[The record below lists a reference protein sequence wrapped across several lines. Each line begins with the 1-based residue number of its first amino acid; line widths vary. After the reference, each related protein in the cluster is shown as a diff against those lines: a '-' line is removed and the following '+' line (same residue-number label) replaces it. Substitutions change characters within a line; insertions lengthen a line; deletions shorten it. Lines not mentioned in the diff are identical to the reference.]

1 MKKIILFLF
10 FLVGPILSQ
19 DEIEHLKQRLEQLHN
34 NLSYNV
40 WVEKYNNFNI
50 YKKTQEEVISLEKES
65 LKANERNKTILE
77 RQILILKERLELLNE
92 YKSTNFSK
100 VILAPEEV
108 EKMDKLTNP
117 LSIIA
122 AYSHIKKLKRDR
134 EDFIN
139 ILNSFKQTLEELV
152 KENILIAELVK
163 LNPSQENQER
173 LATSNQMIRDFS
185 QTLRFG
191 EISYSVYEK
200 KIQEEID
207 KTTVSIKMQGLRAFN
222 VVLAI
227 VIVIA
232 IAFLLKFIV
241 RKYIEDNDDRFYT
254 ANKIINFININVI
267 VLILLFSYIENIS
280 YLITVLGFASAGLAI
295 AMKDMFMSMLGWCVI
310 VFGGSFRVGDRIRVF
325 QNGNQYIGDIIDISF
340 LRITLYE
347 DITLL
352 TYTDNRRSGRIIFIP
367 NNFIFT
373 NLISN
378 YTHHGMK
385 TVWDGLDI
393 TLTFDS
399 NHQKALEIVQDIII
413 KASKGYTKIAK
424 ESMAKLRNEYSIR
437 NPKVEPRFFTFFE
450 SYGMRISAWY
460 MTNSY
465 MALVL
470 RSNISKEIIN
480 EFNKHDDIKIS
491 YPTQNLY
498 VSKNEFINNKE
509 NI

>member
-1 MKKIILFLF
+1 MKKIFLLLFLP
-10 FLVGPILSQ
+10 FLMLLAQ
-19 DEIEHLKQRLEQLHN
+19 DDITHLEEKLNQLHN
-34 NLSYNV
+34 NLSYNT
-40 WVEKYNNFNI
+40 WVEKYNNFNA
-50 YKKTQEEVISLEKES
+50 YKKTQEEILALEKEG
-65 LKANERNKTILE
+65 LKANERNKIIIE

-100 VILAPEEV
+100 LILAPDDI
-108 EKMDKLTNP
+108 EKMDPLTNP
-117 LSIIA
+117 LAIIS

-139 ILNSFKQTLEELV
+139 LLNSFKKTLEELI
-152 KENILIAELVK
+152 KENILIAELAK
-163 LNPSQENQER
+163 ISPNQKRQEE
-173 LATSNQMIRDFS
+173 LALSNQMVRDFS

-200 KIQEEID
+200 KIQDEIN
-207 KTTVSIKMQGLRAFN
+207 KTTASIKVQGLRAFN
-222 VVLAI
+222 VILGI
-227 VIVIA
+227 IIA
-232 IAFLLKFIV
+232 IAVAFMLKFIA
-241 RKYIEDNDDRFYT
+241 RKYIEDNDRFYT
-254 ANKIINFININVI
+254 ANKIINFINVNVI
-267 VLILLFSYIENIS
+267 VLIILFGYIENIS
-280 YLITVLGFASAGLAI
+280 YLVTVLGFASAGLAI

-352 TYTDNRRSGRIIFIP
+352 TYTDNRRSGRIVFIP

-399 NHQKALEIVQDIII
+399 NHQKALEIVQDIVT
-413 KASKGYTKIAK
+413 KAAKGYTKIAK
-424 ESMAKLRNEYSIR
+424 ESMEKLRNEYSIR
-437 NPKVEPRFFTFFE
+437 NPRVEPRFFTFFE
-450 SYGMRISAWY
+450 NYGLRISAWY

-470 RSNISKEIIN
+470 RSNISKDIIN

-491 YPTQNLY
+491 YPSQNIY
-498 VSKNEFINNKE
+498 FSKNEFINDKE

>member
-1 MKKIILFLF
+1 MKKIFLLLFLP
-10 FLVGPILSQ
+10 FLMLLAQ
-19 DEIEHLKQRLEQLHN
+19 DDIAHLEEKLNQLHN
-34 NLSYNV
+34 NLSYNT
-40 WVEKYNNFNI
+40 WVEKYNNFNA
-50 YKKTQEEVISLEKES
+50 YKKTQEEILALEKEG
-65 LKANERNKTILE
+65 LKANERNKIIIE

-100 VILAPEEV
+100 LILAPDDI
-108 EKMDKLTNP
+108 EKMDPLTNP
-117 LSIIA
+117 LAIIS

-139 ILNSFKQTLEELV
+139 LLNSFKKTLEELI
-152 KENILIAELVK
+152 KENILIAELAK
-163 LNPSQENQER
+163 ISPNQKRQEE
-173 LATSNQMIRDFS
+173 LALSNQMVRDFS

-200 KIQEEID
+200 KIQDEIN
-207 KTTVSIKMQGLRAFN
+207 KTTASIKVQGLRAFN
-222 VVLAI
+222 VILGI
-227 VIVIA
+227 IIA
-232 IAFLLKFIV
+232 IAVAFMLKFIA
-241 RKYIEDNDDRFYT
+241 RKYIEDNDRFYT
-254 ANKIINFININVI
+254 ANKIINFINVNVI
-267 VLILLFSYIENIS
+267 VLIILFGYIENIS
-280 YLITVLGFASAGLAI
+280 YLVTVLGFASAGLAI

-352 TYTDNRRSGRIIFIP
+352 TYTDNRRSGRIVFIP

-399 NHQKALEIVQDIII
+399 NHQKALEIVQDIVT
-413 KASKGYTKIAK
+413 KAAKGYTKIAK
-424 ESMAKLRNEYSIR
+424 ESMEKLRNEYSIR
-437 NPKVEPRFFTFFE
+437 NPRVEPRFFTFFE
-450 SYGMRISAWY
+450 NYGLRISAWY

-470 RSNISKEIIN
+470 RSNISKDIIN
-480 EFNKHDDIKIS
+480 EFNKHDDIKFS
-491 YPTQNLY
+491 YPSQNIY
-498 VSKNEFINNKE
+498 FSKNNFINDKE

>member
-1 MKKIILFLF
+1 MKKIFLLLFLP
-10 FLVGPILSQ
+10 FLMLLAQ
-19 DEIEHLKQRLEQLHN
+19 DDIKHLEEKLNQLHN
-34 NLSYNV
+34 NLSYNT
-40 WVEKYNNFNI
+40 WVEKYNNFNA
-50 YKKTQEEVISLEKES
+50 YKKTQEEILALEKEG
-65 LKANERNKTILE
+65 LKANERNKIIIE

-92 YKSTNFSK
+92 YKSMNFSK
-100 VILAPEEV
+100 LILAPDDI
-108 EKMDKLTNP
+108 EKMDPLTNP
-117 LSIIA
+117 LAIIS

-139 ILNSFKQTLEELV
+139 LLNSFKKTLEELI
-152 KENILIAELVK
+152 KENILIAELAK
-163 LNPSQENQER
+163 ISPNQKRQEE
-173 LATSNQMIRDFS
+173 LALSNQMVRDFS

-200 KIQEEID
+200 KIQDEIN
-207 KTTVSIKMQGLRAFN
+207 KTTASIKVQGLRAFN
-222 VVLAI
+222 VILGI
-227 VIVIA
+227 IIA
-232 IAFLLKFIV
+232 IAVAFMLKFIA
-241 RKYIEDNDDRFYT
+241 RKYIEDNDRFYT
-254 ANKIINFININVI
+254 ANKIINFINVNVI
-267 VLILLFSYIENIS
+267 VLIILFGYIENIS
-280 YLITVLGFASAGLAI
+280 YLVTVLGFASAGLAI

-352 TYTDNRRSGRIIFIP
+352 TYTDNRRSGRIVFIP

-385 TVWDGLDI
+385 TVWDGLDV

-399 NHQKALEIVQDIII
+399 NHQKALEIVQDIVT
-413 KASKGYTKIAK
+413 KAAKGYTKIAK
-424 ESMAKLRNEYSIR
+424 ESMEKLRNEYSIR
-437 NPKVEPRFFTFFE
+437 NPRVEPRFFTFFE
-450 SYGMRISAWY
+450 NYGLRISAWY

-470 RSNISKEIIN
+470 RSNISKDIIN
-480 EFNKHDDIKIS
+480 EFNKHDDIKFS
-491 YPTQNLY
+491 YPSQNIY
-498 VSKNEFINNKE
+498 FSKNEFINDKE

>member
-1 MKKIILFLF
+1 N
-10 FLVGPILSQ
+10 
-19 DEIEHLKQRLEQLHN
+19 QLHN
-34 NLSYNV
+34 NLSYNT
-40 WVEKYNNFNI
+40 WVEKYNNFNV
-50 YKKTQEEVISLEKES
+50 YKKTQEEILALEKEG
-65 LKANERNKTILE
+65 LKANERNKIIIE

-100 VILAPEEV
+100 LILAPDDI
-108 EKMDKLTNP
+108 EKMDPLTNP
-117 LSIIA
+117 LAIIS

-139 ILNSFKQTLEELV
+139 LLNSFKKTLEELI
-152 KENILIAELVK
+152 KENILIAELAK
-163 LNPSQENQER
+163 ISPNQKRQEE
-173 LATSNQMIRDFS
+173 LALSNQMVRDFS

-200 KIQEEID
+200 KIQDEID
-207 KTTVSIKMQGLRAFN
+207 KTTASIKVQGLRAFN
-222 VVLAI
+222 VVLGI
-227 VIVIA
+227 IIA
-232 IAFLLKFIV
+232 IAVAFMLKFIA
-241 RKYIEDNDDRFYT
+241 RKYIEDNDRFYT
-254 ANKIINFININVI
+254 ANKIINFINVNVI
-267 VLILLFSYIENIS
+267 VLIILFGYIENIS
-280 YLITVLGFASAGLAI
+280 YLVTVLGFASAGLAI

-325 QNGNQYIGDIIDISF
+325 QNGSQYIGDIIDISF

-352 TYTDNRRSGRIIFIP
+352 TYTDNRRSGRIVFIP

-399 NHQKALEIVQDIII
+399 NHQKALEIVQDIVT
-413 KASKGYTKIAK
+413 KAAKGYTKIAK
-424 ESMAKLRNEYSIR
+424 ESMEKLRNEYSIR
-437 NPKVEPRFFTFFE
+437 NPRVEPRFFTFFE
-450 SYGMRISAWY
+450 NYGLRISAWY

-470 RSNISKEIIN
+470 RSNISKDIIN
-480 EFNKHDDIKIS
+480 EFNKHDDIKFS
-491 YPTQNLY
+491 YPSQNIY
-498 VSKNEFINNKE
+498 FSKNNFINDKE

>member
-1 MKKIILFLF
+1 
-10 FLVGPILSQ
+10 
-19 DEIEHLKQRLEQLHN
+19 
-34 NLSYNV
+34 
-40 WVEKYNNFNI
+40 EKYNNFNA
-50 YKKTQEEVISLEKES
+50 YKKTQEEILALEKEG
-65 LKANERNKTILE
+65 LKANERNKIIIE

-92 YKSTNFSK
+92 YKSMNFSK
-100 VILAPEEV
+100 LILAPDDI
-108 EKMDKLTNP
+108 EKMDPLTNP
-117 LSIIA
+117 LAIIS

-139 ILNSFKQTLEELV
+139 LLNSFKKTLEELI
-152 KENILIAELVK
+152 KENILIAELAK
-163 LNPSQENQER
+163 ISPNQKRQEE
-173 LATSNQMIRDFS
+173 LALSNQMVRDFS

-200 KIQEEID
+200 KIQDEID
-207 KTTVSIKMQGLRAFN
+207 KTTASIKVQGLRAFN
-222 VVLAI
+222 VVLGI
-227 VIVIA
+227 IIA
-232 IAFLLKFIV
+232 IAVAFMLKFIA
-241 RKYIEDNDDRFYT
+241 RKYIEDNDRFYT
-254 ANKIINFININVI
+254 ANKIINFINVNVI
-267 VLILLFSYIENIS
+267 VLIILFGYIENIS
-280 YLITVLGFASAGLAI
+280 YLVTVLGFASAGLAI

-352 TYTDNRRSGRIIFIP
+352 TYTDNRRSGRIVFIP

-399 NHQKALEIVQDIII
+399 NHQKALEIVQDIVT
-413 KASKGYTKIAK
+413 KAAKGYTKIAK
-424 ESMAKLRNEYSIR
+424 ESMEKLRNEYSIR
-437 NPKVEPRFFTFFE
+437 NPRVEPRFFTFFE
-450 SYGMRISAWY
+450 NYGLRISAWY

-470 RSNISKEIIN
+470 RSNISKDIIN
-480 EFNKHDDIKIS
+480 EFNKHDDIKFS
-491 YPTQNLY
+491 YPSQNIY
-498 VSKNEFINNKE
+498 FSKNNFINDKE

>member
-1 MKKIILFLF
+1 MKKIFLLLFLP
-10 FLVGPILSQ
+10 FLMLLAQ
-19 DEIEHLKQRLEQLHN
+19 DDIKHLEEKLNQLHN
-34 NLSYNV
+34 NLSYNT
-40 WVEKYNNFNI
+40 WVEKYNNFNA
-50 YKKTQEEVISLEKES
+50 YKKTQEEILALEKEG
-65 LKANERNKTILE
+65 LKANERNKIIIE

-92 YKSTNFSK
+92 YKSMNFSK
-100 VILAPEEV
+100 LILAPDDI
-108 EKMDKLTNP
+108 EKMDPLTNP
-117 LSIIA
+117 LAIIS

-139 ILNSFKQTLEELV
+139 LLNSFKKTLEELI
-152 KENILIAELVK
+152 KENILIAELAK
-163 LNPSQENQER
+163 ISPNQKRQEE
-173 LATSNQMIRDFS
+173 LALSNQMVRDFS

-200 KIQEEID
+200 KIQDEIN
-207 KTTVSIKMQGLRAFN
+207 KTTASIKVQGLRAFN
-222 VVLAI
+222 VILGI
-227 VIVIA
+227 IIA
-232 IAFLLKFIV
+232 IAVAFMLKFIA
-241 RKYIEDNDDRFYT
+241 RKYIEDNDRFYT
-254 ANKIINFININVI
+254 ANKIINFINVNVI
-267 VLILLFSYIENIS
+267 VLIILFGYIENIS
-280 YLITVLGFASAGLAI
+280 YLVTVLGFASAGLAI

-352 TYTDNRRSGRIIFIP
+352 TYTDNRRSGRIVFIP

-399 NHQKALEIVQDIII
+399 NHQKALEIVQDIVT
-413 KASKGYTKIAK
+413 KAAKGYTKIAK
-424 ESMAKLRNEYSIR
+424 ESMEKLRNEYSIR
-437 NPKVEPRFFTFFE
+437 NPRVEPRFFTFFE
-450 SYGMRISAWY
+450 NYGLRISAWY

-470 RSNISKEIIN
+470 RSNISKDIIN
-480 EFNKHDDIKIS
+480 EFNKHDDIKFS
-491 YPTQNLY
+491 YPSQNIY
-498 VSKNEFINNKE
+498 FSKNNFINDKE

>member
-1 MKKIILFLF
+1 MKKIFLLLFLP
-10 FLVGPILSQ
+10 FLMLLAQ
-19 DEIEHLKQRLEQLHN
+19 DDIKHLEEKLNQLHN
-34 NLSYNV
+34 NLSYNT
-40 WVEKYNNFNI
+40 WVEKYNNFNA
-50 YKKTQEEVISLEKES
+50 YKKTQEEILALEKEG
-65 LKANERNKTILE
+65 LKANERNKIIIE

-92 YKSTNFSK
+92 YKSMNFSK
-100 VILAPEEV
+100 LILAPDDI
-108 EKMDKLTNP
+108 EKMDPLTNP
-117 LSIIA
+117 LAIIS

-139 ILNSFKQTLEELV
+139 LLNSFKKTLEELI
-152 KENILIAELVK
+152 KENILIAELAK
-163 LNPSQENQER
+163 ISPNQKRQEE
-173 LATSNQMIRDFS
+173 LALSNQMVRDFS

-200 KIQEEID
+200 KIQDEID
-207 KTTVSIKMQGLRAFN
+207 KTTASIKVQGLRAFN
-222 VVLAI
+222 VVLGI
-227 VIVIA
+227 IIA
-232 IAFLLKFIV
+232 IAVAFMLKFIA
-241 RKYIEDNDDRFYT
+241 RKYIEDNDRFYT
-254 ANKIINFININVI
+254 ANKIINFINVNVI
-267 VLILLFSYIENIS
+267 VLIILFGYIENIS
-280 YLITVLGFASAGLAI
+280 YLVTVLGFASAGLAI

-352 TYTDNRRSGRIIFIP
+352 TYTDNRRSGRIVFIP

-385 TVWDGLDI
+385 TVWDGLDV

-399 NHQKALEIVQDIII
+399 NHQKALEIVQDIVT
-413 KASKGYTKIAK
+413 KAAKGYTKIAK
-424 ESMAKLRNEYSIR
+424 ESMEKLRNEYSIR
-437 NPKVEPRFFTFFE
+437 NPRVEPRFFTFFE
-450 SYGMRISAWY
+450 NYGLRISAWY

-470 RSNISKEIIN
+470 RSNISKDIIN
-480 EFNKHDDIKIS
+480 EFNKHDDIKFS
-491 YPTQNLY
+491 YPSQNIY
-498 VSKNEFINNKE
+498 FSKNEFINDKE

>member
-1 MKKIILFLF
+1 MKKIFLLLFLP
-10 FLVGPILSQ
+10 FLMLLAQ
-19 DEIEHLKQRLEQLHN
+19 DDIKHLEEKLNQLHN
-34 NLSYNV
+34 NLSYNT
-40 WVEKYNNFNI
+40 WVEKYNNFNA
-50 YKKTQEEVISLEKES
+50 YKKTQEEILALEKEG
-65 LKANERNKTILE
+65 LKANERNKIIIE

-92 YKSTNFSK
+92 YKSMNFSK
-100 VILAPEEV
+100 LILAPDDI
-108 EKMDKLTNP
+108 EKMDPLTNP
-117 LSIIA
+117 LAIIS

-139 ILNSFKQTLEELV
+139 LLNSFKKTLEELI
-152 KENILIAELVK
+152 KENILIAELAK
-163 LNPSQENQER
+163 ISPNQKRQEE
-173 LATSNQMIRDFS
+173 LALSNQMVRDFS

-200 KIQEEID
+200 KIQDEID
-207 KTTVSIKMQGLRAFN
+207 KTTASIKVQGLRAFN
-222 VVLAI
+222 VVLGI
-227 VIVIA
+227 IIA
-232 IAFLLKFIV
+232 IAVAFMLKFIA
-241 RKYIEDNDDRFYT
+241 RKYIEDNDRFYT
-254 ANKIINFININVI
+254 ANKIINFINVNVI
-267 VLILLFSYIENIS
+267 VLIILFGYIENIS
-280 YLITVLGFASAGLAI
+280 YLVTVLGFASAGLAI

-352 TYTDNRRSGRIIFIP
+352 TYTDNRRSGRIVFIP

-399 NHQKALEIVQDIII
+399 NHQKALEIVQDIVT
-413 KASKGYTKIAK
+413 KAAKGYTKIAK
-424 ESMAKLRNEYSIR
+424 ESMEKLRNEYSIR
-437 NPKVEPRFFTFFE
+437 NPRVEPRFFTFFE
-450 SYGMRISAWY
+450 NYGLRISAWY

-470 RSNISKEIIN
+470 RS
-480 EFNKHDDIKIS
+480 
-491 YPTQNLY
+491 
-498 VSKNEFINNKE
+498 
-509 NI
+509 

>member
-1 MKKIILFLF
+1 MKKIFLLLFLP
-10 FLVGPILSQ
+10 FLMLLAQ
-19 DEIEHLKQRLEQLHN
+19 DDIKHLEEKLNQLHN
-34 NLSYNV
+34 NLSYNT
-40 WVEKYNNFNI
+40 WVEKYNNFNA
-50 YKKTQEEVISLEKES
+50 YKKTQEEILALEKEG
-65 LKANERNKTILE
+65 LKANERNKIIIE

-92 YKSTNFSK
+92 YKSMNFSK
-100 VILAPEEV
+100 LILAPDDI
-108 EKMDKLTNP
+108 EKMDPLTNP
-117 LSIIA
+117 LAIIS

-139 ILNSFKQTLEELV
+139 LLNSFKKTLEELI
-152 KENILIAELVK
+152 KENILIAELAK
-163 LNPSQENQER
+163 ISPNQKRQEE
-173 LATSNQMIRDFS
+173 LALSNQMVRDFS

-200 KIQEEID
+200 KIQDEID
-207 KTTVSIKMQGLRAFN
+207 KTTASIKVQGLRAFN
-222 VVLAI
+222 VVLGI
-227 VIVIA
+227 IIA
-232 IAFLLKFIV
+232 IAVAFMLKFIA
-241 RKYIEDNDDRFYT
+241 RKYIEDNDRFYT
-254 ANKIINFININVI
+254 ANKIINFINVNVI
-267 VLILLFSYIENIS
+267 VLIILFGYIENIS
-280 YLITVLGFASAGLAI
+280 YLVTVLGFASAGLAI

-352 TYTDNRRSGRIIFIP
+352 TYTDNRRSGRIVFIP

-399 NHQKALEIVQDIII
+399 NHQKALEIVQDIVT
-413 KASKGYTKIAK
+413 KAAKGYTKIAK
-424 ESMAKLRNEYSIR
+424 ESMEKLRNEYSIR
-437 NPKVEPRFFTFFE
+437 NPRVEPRFFTFFE
-450 SYGMRISAWY
+450 NYGLRISAWY

-470 RSNISKEIIN
+470 RSNISKDIIN
-480 EFNKHDDIKIS
+480 EFNKHDDIKFS
-491 YPTQNLY
+491 YPSQNIY
-498 VSKNEFINNKE
+498 FSKNNFINDKE

>member
-1 MKKIILFLF
+1 MKKITLFVL
-10 FLVGPILSQ
+10 FLVGFVLAQ
-19 DEIEHLKQRLEQLHN
+19 DEVEHLKQKFDQLHN
-34 NLSYNV
+34 DLSYNI
-40 WVEKYNNFNI
+40 WVEKYDNFNV
-50 YKKTQEEVISLEKES
+50 YKKTQDEIVSLEKES
-65 LKANERNKTILE
+65 LKANEHNKMILE
-77 RQILILKERLELLNE
+77 RKILILKERLELLNE

-100 VILAPEEV
+100 LILAPEEV

-122 AYSHIKKLKRDR
+122 AYSHIKKLKRDK
-134 EDFIN
+134 EDFVN
-139 ILNSFKQTLEELV
+139 ILSSFRQALEELV
-152 KENILIAELVK
+152 KENVLAAELAK

-207 KTTVSIKMQGLRAFN
+207 KTTISIKMQGLRAFN

-232 IAFLLKFIV
+232 IAFLLKLIV

-280 YLITVLGFASAGLAI
+280 YLVTVLGFASAGLAI

-367 NNFIFT
+367 NNFIFA

-399 NHQKALEIVQDIII
+399 NHQKALEIVQDIVT

-424 ESMAKLRNEYSIR
+424 ESMVKLRNEYSIR

-450 SYGMRISAWY
+450 NYGMRISAWY

-470 RSNISKEIIN
+470 RSNISKEIVN
-480 EFNKHDDIKIS
+480 EFNKHNDIKIS

-498 VSKNEFINNKE
+498 ISKNDFINKE

>member
-1 MKKIILFLF
+1 MKKIFLLLFLP
-10 FLVGPILSQ
+10 FLMLLAQ
-19 DEIEHLKQRLEQLHN
+19 DDIKHLEEKLNQLHN
-34 NLSYNV
+34 NLSYNT
-40 WVEKYNNFNI
+40 WVEKYNNFNA
-50 YKKTQEEVISLEKES
+50 YKKTQEEILALEKEG
-65 LKANERNKTILE
+65 LKANERNKIIIE

-92 YKSTNFSK
+92 YKSMNFSK
-100 VILAPEEV
+100 LILAPDDI
-108 EKMDKLTNP
+108 EKMDPLTNP
-117 LSIIA
+117 LAIIS

-139 ILNSFKQTLEELV
+139 LLNSFKKTSEELI
-152 KENILIAELVK
+152 KENILIAELAK
-163 LNPSQENQER
+163 ISPNQKRQEE
-173 LATSNQMIRDFS
+173 LALSNQMVRDFS

-200 KIQEEID
+200 KIQDEID
-207 KTTVSIKMQGLRAFN
+207 KTTASIKVQGLRAFN
-222 VVLAI
+222 VVLGI
-227 VIVIA
+227 IIA
-232 IAFLLKFIV
+232 IAVAFMLKFIA
-241 RKYIEDNDDRFYT
+241 RKYIEDNDRFYT
-254 ANKIINFININVI
+254 ANKIINFINVNVI
-267 VLILLFSYIENIS
+267 VLIILFGYIENIS
-280 YLITVLGFASAGLAI
+280 YLVTVLGFASAGLAI

-352 TYTDNRRSGRIIFIP
+352 TYTDNRRSGRIVFIP

-399 NHQKALEIVQDIII
+399 NHQKALEIVQDIVT
-413 KASKGYTKIAK
+413 KAAKGYTKIAK
-424 ESMAKLRNEYSIR
+424 ESMEKLRNEYSIR
-437 NPKVEPRFFTFFE
+437 NPRVEPRFFTFFE
-450 SYGMRISAWY
+450 NYGLRISAWY

-470 RSNISKEIIN
+470 RSNISKDIIN
-480 EFNKHDDIKIS
+480 EFNKHDDIKFS
-491 YPTQNLY
+491 YPSQNIY
-498 VSKNEFINNKE
+498 FSKNNFINDKE

>member
-1 MKKIILFLF
+1 MRKIILFLWV
-10 FLVGPILSQ
+10 LTCILFAQ
-19 DEIEHLKQRLEQLHN
+19 DDIEHLEQKLNQLHN
-34 NLSYNV
+34 NLSYNT
-40 WVEKYNNFNI
+40 WVVKYNNFKI
-50 YKKTQEEVISLEKES
+50 YKNTQDEILTLEKES
-65 LKANERNKTILE
+65 LKANERNKIIIE

-92 YKSTNFSK
+92 YKSSNFSK
-100 VILAPEEV
+100 LILAPEEV
-108 EKMDKLTNP
+108 DKLDEITNP
-117 LSIIA
+117 LAIIS
-122 AYSHIKKLKRDR
+122 AYSHIKKLKRDK

-139 ILNSFKQTLEELV
+139 ILNSFKQTLDELN
-152 KENILIAELVK
+152 KENVIISELVK
-163 LNPSQENQER
+163 LKPTKEYQEHLR
-173 LATSNQMIRDFS
+173 ISNQMIRDFS

-207 KTTVSIKMQGLRAFN
+207 KTTASIKVQGLRAFN
-222 VVLAI
+222 IVLSI
-227 VIVIA
+227 TIVIA
-232 IAFLLKFIV
+232 VAFLLKFIV
-241 RKYIEDNDDRFYT
+241 RKYIEDNDRFYT

-267 VLILLFSYIENIS
+267 VLILLFGYIENIS
-280 YLITVLGFASAGLAI
+280 YLVTVLGFASAGLAI

-310 VFGGSFRVGDRIRVF
+310 VFGGSFRVGDRVRVY
-325 QNGNQYIGDIIDISF
+325 QNNSQYIGDIIDISF
-340 LRITLYE
+340 LRMTLYE

-352 TYTDNRRSGRIIFIP
+352 TYTDNRRSGRIVFIP

-399 NHQKALEIVQDIII
+399 NHQKALEIVQEIII

-424 ESMAKLRNEYSIR
+424 ESMEKLRNEYSIR

-450 SYGMRISAWY
+450 NYGMRISAWY

-465 MALVL
+465 AALAL

-480 EFNKHDDIKIS
+480 EFNKHEDIKIA

-498 VSKNEFINNKE
+498 LAKNKFVEHKE
-509 NI
+509 DI

>member
-1 MKKIILFLF
+1 MKKIFLLLFLP
-10 FLVGPILSQ
+10 FLMLLAQ
-19 DEIEHLKQRLEQLHN
+19 DDITHLEEKLNQLHN
-34 NLSYNV
+34 NLSYNT
-40 WVEKYNNFNI
+40 WVEKYNNFNA
-50 YKKTQEEVISLEKES
+50 YKKTQEEILALEKEG
-65 LKANERNKTILE
+65 LKANERNKIIIE

-92 YKSTNFSK
+92 YKSMNFSK
-100 VILAPEEV
+100 LILAPDDI
-108 EKMDKLTNP
+108 EKMDPLTNP
-117 LSIIA
+117 LAIIS

-139 ILNSFKQTLEELV
+139 LLNSFKKTLEELI
-152 KENILIAELVK
+152 KENILIAELAK
-163 LNPSQENQER
+163 ISPNQKRQEE
-173 LATSNQMIRDFS
+173 LALSNQMVRDFS

-200 KIQEEID
+200 KIQDEIN
-207 KTTVSIKMQGLRAFN
+207 KTTASIKVQGLRAFN
-222 VVLAI
+222 VILGI
-227 VIVIA
+227 IIA
-232 IAFLLKFIV
+232 IAVAFMLKFIA
-241 RKYIEDNDDRFYT
+241 RKYIEDNDRFYT
-254 ANKIINFININVI
+254 ANKIINFINVNVI
-267 VLILLFSYIENIS
+267 VLIILFGYIENIS
-280 YLITVLGFASAGLAI
+280 YLVTVLGFASAGLAI

-352 TYTDNRRSGRIIFIP
+352 TYTDNRRSGRIVFIP

-399 NHQKALEIVQDIII
+399 NHQKALEIVQDIVT
-413 KASKGYTKIAK
+413 KAAKGYTKIAK
-424 ESMAKLRNEYSIR
+424 ESMEKLRNEYSIR
-437 NPKVEPRFFTFFE
+437 NPRVEPRFFTFFE
-450 SYGMRISAWY
+450 NYGLRISAWY

-470 RSNISKEIIN
+470 RSNISKDIIN
-480 EFNKHDDIKIS
+480 EFNKHDDIKFS
-491 YPTQNLY
+491 YPSQNIY
-498 VSKNEFINNKE
+498 FSKNEFINDKE

>member
-1 MKKIILFLF
+1 MKKIFLLLFLP
-10 FLVGPILSQ
+10 FLMLLAQ
-19 DEIEHLKQRLEQLHN
+19 DDIKHLEEKLNQLHN
-34 NLSYNV
+34 NLSYNT
-40 WVEKYNNFNI
+40 WVEKYNNFNA
-50 YKKTQEEVISLEKES
+50 YKKTQEEILALEKEG
-65 LKANERNKTILE
+65 LKANERNKIIIE

-100 VILAPEEV
+100 LILAPDDI
-108 EKMDKLTNP
+108 EKMDPLTNP
-117 LSIIA
+117 LAIIS

-139 ILNSFKQTLEELV
+139 LLNSFKKTLEELI
-152 KENILIAELVK
+152 KENILIAELAK
-163 LNPSQENQER
+163 ISPNQKRQEE
-173 LATSNQMIRDFS
+173 LALSNQMVRDFS

-200 KIQEEID
+200 KIQDEIN
-207 KTTVSIKMQGLRAFN
+207 KTTASIKVQGLRAFN
-222 VVLAI
+222 VILGI
-227 VIVIA
+227 IIA
-232 IAFLLKFIV
+232 IAVAFMLKFIA
-241 RKYIEDNDDRFYT
+241 RKYIEDNDRFYT
-254 ANKIINFININVI
+254 ANKIINFINVNVI
-267 VLILLFSYIENIS
+267 VLIILFGYIENIS
-280 YLITVLGFASAGLAI
+280 YLVTVLGFASAGLAI

-352 TYTDNRRSGRIIFIP
+352 TYTDNRRSGRIVFIP

-399 NHQKALEIVQDIII
+399 NHQKALEIVQDIVT
-413 KASKGYTKIAK
+413 KAAKGYTKIAK
-424 ESMAKLRNEYSIR
+424 ESMEKLRNEYSIR
-437 NPKVEPRFFTFFE
+437 NPRVEPRFFTFFE
-450 SYGMRISAWY
+450 NYGLRISAWY

-470 RSNISKEIIN
+470 RSNISKDIIN

-491 YPTQNLY
+491 YPSQNIY
-498 VSKNEFINNKE
+498 FSKNEFINDKE

>member
-1 MKKIILFLF
+1 MKKIFLLLFLP
-10 FLVGPILSQ
+10 FLMLLAQ
-19 DEIEHLKQRLEQLHN
+19 DDIKHLEEKLNQLHN
-34 NLSYNV
+34 NLSYNT
-40 WVEKYNNFNI
+40 WVEKYNNFNA
-50 YKKTQEEVISLEKES
+50 YKKTQEEILALEKEG
-65 LKANERNKTILE
+65 LKANERNKIIIE

-100 VILAPEEV
+100 LILAPDDI
-108 EKMDKLTNP
+108 EKMDPLTNP
-117 LSIIA
+117 LAIIS

-139 ILNSFKQTLEELV
+139 LLNSFKKTLEELI
-152 KENILIAELVK
+152 KENILIAELAK
-163 LNPSQENQER
+163 ISPNQKRQEE
-173 LATSNQMIRDFS
+173 LALSNQMVRDFS

-200 KIQEEID
+200 KIQDEID
-207 KTTVSIKMQGLRAFN
+207 KTTVSIKVQGLRAFN
-222 VVLAI
+222 VILGI
-227 VIVIA
+227 IIA
-232 IAFLLKFIV
+232 IAVAFMLKFIA
-241 RKYIEDNDDRFYT
+241 RKYIEDNDRFYT
-254 ANKIINFININVI
+254 ANKIINFINVNVI
-267 VLILLFSYIENIS
+267 VLIILFGYIENIS
-280 YLITVLGFASAGLAI
+280 YLVTVLGFASAGLAI

-352 TYTDNRRSGRIIFIP
+352 TYTDNRRSGRIVFIP

-385 TVWDGLDI
+385 TVWDGLDV

-399 NHQKALEIVQDIII
+399 NHQKALEIVQDIVT
-413 KASKGYTKIAK
+413 KAAKGYTKIAK
-424 ESMAKLRNEYSIR
+424 ESMEKLRNEYSIR
-437 NPKVEPRFFTFFE
+437 NPRVEPRFFTFFE
-450 SYGMRISAWY
+450 NYGLRISAWY

-470 RSNISKEIIN
+470 RSNISKDIIN
-480 EFNKHDDIKIS
+480 EFNKHDDIKFS
-491 YPTQNLY
+491 YPSQNIY
-498 VSKNEFINNKE
+498 FSKNEFINDKE

>member
-1 MKKIILFLF
+1 MKKIFLLLFLP
-10 FLVGPILSQ
+10 FLMLLAQEDIK
-19 DEIEHLKQRLEQLHN
+19 HLEEKLNQLHN
-34 NLSYNV
+34 NLSYNT
-40 WVEKYNNFNI
+40 WVEKYNNFNA
-50 YKKTQEEVISLEKES
+50 YKKTQEEILALEKEG
-65 LKANERNKTILE
+65 LKANERNKIIIE

-100 VILAPEEV
+100 LILAPDDI
-108 EKMDKLTNP
+108 EKMDPLTNP
-117 LSIIA
+117 LAIIS

-139 ILNSFKQTLEELV
+139 LLNSFKKTLEELI

-163 LNPSQENQER
+163 ISPNQKRQEE
-173 LATSNQMIRDFS
+173 LALSNQMVRDFS

-200 KIQEEID
+200 KIQDEID
-207 KTTVSIKMQGLRAFN
+207 KTTASIKVQGLRAFN
-222 VVLAI
+222 VILGI
-227 VIVIA
+227 IIA
-232 IAFLLKFIV
+232 IAVAFMLKFIA
-241 RKYIEDNDDRFYT
+241 RKYIEDNDRFYT
-254 ANKIINFININVI
+254 ANKIINFINVNVI
-267 VLILLFSYIENIS
+267 VLIILFGYIENIS
-280 YLITVLGFASAGLAI
+280 YLVTVLGFASAGLAI

-352 TYTDNRRSGRIIFIP
+352 TYTDNRRSGRIVFIP

-399 NHQKALEIVQDIII
+399 NHQKALEIVQDIVT
-413 KASKGYTKIAK
+413 KAAKGYTKIAK
-424 ESMAKLRNEYSIR
+424 ESMEKLRNEYSIR
-437 NPKVEPRFFTFFE
+437 NPRVEPRFFTFFE
-450 SYGMRISAWY
+450 NYGLRISAWY

-470 RSNISKEIIN
+470 RSNISKDIIN
-480 EFNKHDDIKIS
+480 EFNKHDDIKFS
-491 YPTQNLY
+491 YPSQNIY
-498 VSKNEFINNKE
+498 FSKNEFINDKE

>member
-1 MKKIILFLF
+1 MKKIFLLLFLP
-10 FLVGPILSQ
+10 FLILLAQ
-19 DEIEHLKQRLEQLHN
+19 DDIKHLEEKLNQLHN
-34 NLSYNV
+34 NLSYNT

-50 YKKTQEEVISLEKES
+50 YKKTQDEILALEKES
-65 LKANERNKTILE
+65 LKANERNKSIIE

-92 YKSTNFSK
+92 YKSMNFSK
-100 VILAPEEV
+100 LILAPDDI
-108 EKMDKLTNP
+108 EKMDPLTNP
-117 LSIIA
+117 LAIIS

-139 ILNSFKQTLEELV
+139 LLNSFKKTLEELI
-152 KENILIAELVK
+152 KENILIAELAK
-163 LNPSQENQER
+163 ISPNQKRQEE
-173 LATSNQMIRDFS
+173 LALSNQMVRDFS

-200 KIQEEID
+200 KIQDEIN
-207 KTTVSIKMQGLRAFN
+207 KTTASIKVQGLRAFN
-222 VVLAI
+222 VILGI
-227 VIVIA
+227 IIA
-232 IAFLLKFIV
+232 IAVAFMLKFIA
-241 RKYIEDNDDRFYT
+241 RKYIEDNDRFYT
-254 ANKIINFININVI
+254 ANKIINFINVNVI
-267 VLILLFSYIENIS
+267 VLIILFGYIENIS
-280 YLITVLGFASAGLAI
+280 YLVTVLGFASAGLAI

-352 TYTDNRRSGRIIFIP
+352 TYTDNRRSGRIVFIP

-399 NHQKALEIVQDIII
+399 NHQKALEIVQDIVT
-413 KASKGYTKIAK
+413 KAAKGYTKIAK
-424 ESMAKLRNEYSIR
+424 ESMEKLRNEYSIR
-437 NPKVEPRFFTFFE
+437 NPRVEPRFFTFFE
-450 SYGMRISAWY
+450 NYGLRISAWY

-470 RSNISKEIIN
+470 RSNISKDIIN
-480 EFNKHDDIKIS
+480 EFNKHDDIKFS
-491 YPTQNLY
+491 YPSQNIY
-498 VSKNEFINNKE
+498 FSKNNFINDKE

>member
-1 MKKIILFLF
+1 MKKIFLLLFLP
-10 FLVGPILSQ
+10 FLMLLAQ
-19 DEIEHLKQRLEQLHN
+19 DDIKHLEEKLNQLHN
-34 NLSYNV
+34 NLSYNT
-40 WVEKYNNFNI
+40 WVEKYNNFNA
-50 YKKTQEEVISLEKES
+50 YKKTQEEILALEKEG
-65 LKANERNKTILE
+65 LKANERNKIIIE

-92 YKSTNFSK
+92 YKSMNFSK
-100 VILAPEEV
+100 LILAPDDI
-108 EKMDKLTNP
+108 EKMDPLTNP
-117 LSIIA
+117 LAIIS

-139 ILNSFKQTLEELV
+139 LLNSFKKTLEELI
-152 KENILIAELVK
+152 KENILIAELAK
-163 LNPSQENQER
+163 ISPNQKRQEE
-173 LATSNQMIRDFS
+173 LALSNQMVRDFS

-200 KIQEEID
+200 KIQDEID
-207 KTTVSIKMQGLRAFN
+207 KTTASIKVQGLRAFN
-222 VVLAI
+222 VVLGI
-227 VIVIA
+227 IIA
-232 IAFLLKFIV
+232 IAVAFMLKFIA
-241 RKYIEDNDDRFYT
+241 RKYIEDNDRFYT
-254 ANKIINFININVI
+254 ANKIINFINVNVI
-267 VLILLFSYIENIS
+267 VLIILFGYIENIS
-280 YLITVLGFASAGLAI
+280 YLVTVLGFASAGLAI

-352 TYTDNRRSGRIIFIP
+352 TYTDNRRSGRIVFIP

-399 NHQKALEIVQDIII
+399 NHQKALEIVQDIVT
-413 KASKGYTKIAK
+413 KAAKGYTKIAK
-424 ESMAKLRNEYSIR
+424 ESMEKLRNEYSIR
-437 NPKVEPRFFTFFE
+437 NPRVEPRFFTFFE
-450 SYGMRISAWY
+450 NYGLRISAWY

-470 RSNISKEIIN
+470 RSN
-480 EFNKHDDIKIS
+480 
-491 YPTQNLY
+491 
-498 VSKNEFINNKE
+498 
-509 NI
+509 

>member
-1 MKKIILFLF
+1 MKKIFLLLFLP
-10 FLVGPILSQ
+10 FLMLLAQ
-19 DEIEHLKQRLEQLHN
+19 DDIKHLEEKLNQLHN
-34 NLSYNV
+34 NLSYNT
-40 WVEKYNNFNI
+40 WVEKYNNFNA
-50 YKKTQEEVISLEKES
+50 YKKTQEEILALEKEG
-65 LKANERNKTILE
+65 LKANERNKIIIE

-92 YKSTNFSK
+92 YKSMNFSK
-100 VILAPEEV
+100 LILAPDDI
-108 EKMDKLTNP
+108 EKMDPLTNP
-117 LSIIA
+117 LAIIS

-139 ILNSFKQTLEELV
+139 LLNSFKKTLEELI
-152 KENILIAELVK
+152 KENILIAELAK
-163 LNPSQENQER
+163 ISPNQKRQEE
-173 LATSNQMIRDFS
+173 LALSNQMVRDFS

-200 KIQEEID
+200 KIQDEID
-207 KTTVSIKMQGLRAFN
+207 KTTASIKVQGLRAFN
-222 VVLAI
+222 VVLGI
-227 VIVIA
+227 IIA
-232 IAFLLKFIV
+232 IAVAFMLKFIA
-241 RKYIEDNDDRFYT
+241 RKYIEDNDRFYT
-254 ANKIINFININVI
+254 ANKIINFINVNVI
-267 VLILLFSYIENIS
+267 VLIILFGYIENIS
-280 YLITVLGFASAGLAI
+280 YLVTVLGFASAGLAI

-352 TYTDNRRSGRIIFIP
+352 TYTDNRRSGRIVFIP

-399 NHQKALEIVQDIII
+399 NHQKALEIVQDIVT
-413 KASKGYTKIAK
+413 KAAKGYTKIAK
-424 ESMAKLRNEYSIR
+424 ESMEKLRNEYSIR
-437 NPKVEPRFFTFFE
+437 NPRVEPRFFTFFE
-450 SYGMRISAWY
+450 NYGLRISAWY

-470 RSNISKEIIN
+470 RSNISKDIIN
-480 EFNKHDDIKIS
+480 EFNKHDDIKFS
-491 YPTQNLY
+491 YPSQNIY
-498 VSKNEFINNKE
+498 FSKN
-509 NI
+509 